1 MISMV
6 RRSDS
11 SRFLGARGSMPG
23 KTTDARRP
31 SGLGMY
37 SGGGEYGALVGLE
50 VRLEEVPRHARR
62 GVLRVEPDMAA
73 PDREQRHGSTQLAR
87 HRERL
92 WVVNHQDVT
101 GADQLSQALRV
112 RPVHGLVEYPVGLA
126 ELRHAFA
133 VNQVVDPL
141 GELEEPGIVAADDHP
156 FDLHSQ
162 AAEQRHDGGQHLG
175 DAAAFRRRVDHPD
188 RPARELRHH
197 ALGLEVQFGDGGGE
211 VGDGGVVID
220 RVRRGDPHPLKR
232 RAGLS
237 RHRGGRGVSSSS

>member
-162 AAEQRHDGGQHLG
+162 AAEQRQTVGSISATPPPFAVELTIQT
-175 DAAAFRRRVDHPD
+175 V
-188 RPARELRHH
+188 RPAS
-197 ALGLEVQFGDGGGE
+197 FGTTPWAS
-211 VGDGGVVID
+211 
-220 RVRRGDPHPLKR
+220 RFSSAT
-232 RAGLS
+232 AGA
-237 RHRGGRGVSSSS
+237 RWATAA